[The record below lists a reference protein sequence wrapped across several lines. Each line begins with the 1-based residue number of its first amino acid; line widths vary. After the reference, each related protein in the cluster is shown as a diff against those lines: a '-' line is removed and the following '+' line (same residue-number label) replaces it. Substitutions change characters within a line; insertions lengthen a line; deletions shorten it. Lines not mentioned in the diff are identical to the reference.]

1 MPARSTTSNDAYVV
15 FTGLKRAL
23 NRSTRSPGTRATP
36 VCISPRAVP
45 NNDVATCCPVSR
57 LKSEVLPL
65 LASPTR
71 PIFMR
76 GSCYHTGSARPR
88 RPAATSLPRAHPS
101 LSHYRPLDGK
111 GTAIT
116 LLLSALWGANPV
128 AAKIGLD
135 YVPPLRLAWMR
146 LALGGL
152 AVLIYAW
159 SVRHPHVFSVQR
171 GEWRVLWSVGLLFAF
186 QIALVNIGLARTT
199 SIHASLLINSYAIHT
214 VVLAHFFIPGD
225 RLTAAK
231 LGGIL
236 VAYAGI
242 VILFV
247 PDFSFGSATLVGD
260 LLVSASAVV
269 LGERTVYLARAVQ
282 TLDPVKLL
290 VYQSAIG
297 GACLW
302 LLSLWWEAGVPTI
315 YSLPLAASLF

>member
-1 MPARSTTSNDAYVV
+1 M
-15 FTGLKRAL
+15 
-23 NRSTRSPGTRATP
+23 
-36 VCISPRAVP
+36 
-45 NNDVATCCPVSR
+45 
-57 LKSEVLPL
+57 
-65 LASPTR
+65 
-71 PIFMR
+71 
-76 GSCYHTGSARPR
+76 
-88 RPAATSLPRAHPS
+88 
-101 LSHYRPLDGK
+101 SHYRPLDGK

-128 AAKIGLD
+128 AAKIGLN

-146 LALGGL
+146 LALGGI
-152 AVLIYAW
+152 AVLVYAW
-159 SVRHPHVFSVQR
+159 SVRHPHVFTVRR
-171 GEWRVLWSVGLLFAF
+171 GEWRVLWSVGLLFSV
-186 QIALVNIGLARTT
+186 QIALMNIGLARTT
-199 SIHASLLINSYAIHT
+199 SAHAALLVNSYAIHT

-242 VILFV
+242 AILFV

-260 LLVSASAVV
+260 LLVSASALV

-302 LLSLWWEAGVPTI
+302 LQSLWWEAGVATN
-315 YSLPLAASLF
+315 YTLPLAASLFYQGAVVAGFNFMMNMHLMQRYRPSALAAWSLTTPIFGVLVSAVVAGDTLTPTLLFSTLMVAAGIGLTSRR